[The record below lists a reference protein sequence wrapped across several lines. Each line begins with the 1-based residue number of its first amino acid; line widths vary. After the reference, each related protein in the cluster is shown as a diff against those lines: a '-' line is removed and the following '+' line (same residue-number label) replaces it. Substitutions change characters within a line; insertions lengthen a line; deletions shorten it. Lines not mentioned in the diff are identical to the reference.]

1 MQTRDRARAGTLI
14 LGLPR
19 GAIGAWLAVAASLAL
34 AFGLG
39 TRFPSDD
46 RANDVAAAAI
56 AKAHTAPL
64 TGDVEP
70 ASLADEPAGGGAA
83 MEYVTLR
90 PTDDGDDASS
100 EFQLAVVSD
109 ADGERLAAEQSAAA
123 SRLVDELSKAGLE
136 VTRQQR
142 LWPVNLSDGRQLIVP
157 VDEFDIRDPLVGQF

>member
-1 MQTRDRARAGTLI
+1 
-14 LGLPR
+14 
-19 GAIGAWLAVAASLAL
+19 
-34 AFGLG
+34 
-39 TRFPSDD
+39 
-46 RANDVAAAAI
+46 
-56 AKAHTAPL
+56 
-64 TGDVEP
+64 
-70 ASLADEPAGGGAA
+70 